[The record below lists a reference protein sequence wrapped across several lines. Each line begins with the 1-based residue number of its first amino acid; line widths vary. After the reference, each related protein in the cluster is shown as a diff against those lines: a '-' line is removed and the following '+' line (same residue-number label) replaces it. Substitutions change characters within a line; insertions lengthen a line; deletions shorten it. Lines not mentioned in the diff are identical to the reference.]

1 MIARYI
7 QIYDDVFEDVVFD
20 KGKEIASEIEF
31 KSETHGQESFV
42 IGHSNILNVMLG
54 HVLKTLYNSPI
65 RLHLGFC
72 RLSTQSIDT
81 TRRIHSDGMMAGKY
95 SAVYYIDINDHY
107 TGTRFYRHDKHGYAM
122 PNDLSTTEINRLLI
136 EDSDKHSMWN
146 KHATVYARPNR
157 LLVYQSDLFHR
168 KFPSKCNAK
177 RIVWVGFYDINNK
190 RKE

>member
-20 KGKEIASEIEF
+20 KVKEIASEIEF
-31 KSETHGQESFV
+31 KAETHGQESFV

-107 TGTRFYRHDKHGYAM
+107 T
-122 PNDLSTTEINRLLI
+122 
-136 EDSDKHSMWN
+136 
-146 KHATVYARPNR
+146 
-157 LLVYQSDLFHR
+157 
-168 KFPSKCNAK
+168 
-177 RIVWVGFYDINNK
+177 
-190 RKE
+190 